1 MKKTLQPVR
10 RVVEAAATLSLLVSL
25 VILIMELSANER
37 AIRSATASD
46 VALSLS
52 SYYTDLGLEAV
63 GGSVF
68 RKGMMDPDSLTEE
81 EMADFL
87 YLIHGGMLLYQNAFV
102 LGQEGTL
109 DNSLQAVTLGTLS
122 AVINQP
128 GFRLYW
134 EQRQSAFTFSFREYI
149 KSLESP
155 DDSKLSDIYK

>member
-1 MKKTLQPVR
+1 
-10 RVVEAAATLSLLVSL
+10 
-25 VILIMELSANER
+25 
-37 AIRSATASD
+37 
-46 VALSLS
+46 
-52 SYYTDLGLEAV
+52 
-63 GGSVF
+63 
-68 RKGMMDPDSLTEE
+68 
-81 EMADFL
+81 
-87 YLIHGGMLLYQNAFV
+87 MLLYQNAIV

-109 DNSLQAVTLGTLS
+109 DNSLQTVTLGTLS